1 MELPSET
8 TTLDAPIRLPQP
20 RQARASSLQVGM
32 EAVLEATVSVPWE
45 RPVHRPAWLSSN
57 VWHSRVRY
65 RSAACGTIAPFIM
78 PYGLTTILTDVDFTS
93 LNTLAQQ
100 FAEFAAR
107 CGPLP
112 ARCSAVNSL

>member
-1 MELPSET
+1 
-8 TTLDAPIRLPQP
+8 
-20 RQARASSLQVGM
+20 
-32 EAVLEATVSVPWE
+32 
-45 RPVHRPAWLSSN
+45 
-57 VWHSRVRY
+57 
-65 RSAACGTIAPFIM
+65 M